1 MQVYLSL
8 ILLLRFVESAYISS
22 IVDSANDVLETDVI
36 ETLSYTTVTVGEPYV
51 QQSKVVTRVSAS
63 PQSSLTIVSHN
74 KATTSTNSPQSSVD
88 STLRTTIQS
97 LSWLSNYESQF
108 SQTLTIGSSKD
119 PVVTGSSINSIA
131 ISETTGSS
139 NNPVVTGLSINS
151 ISISETTSSSND
163 PVATGSS
170 TNSIAISETISSGN
184 NTGSSTS
191 PIATSETI
199 SSAGA
204 FTATSGVVSNV
215 SSVSPTGKIA
225 TLLSQTGTTSTS
237 TLFSS
242 YSLITGTKLNGT
254 YLTSVSVGTNNPLVT
269 QIPSYSSQ
277 ETEIITSSL
286 TSNKTIYT
294 FTISTNTATAINET
308 ASGIDS
314 TQLSPTPFY
323 PSNSTQVSLHPTSSS
338 TMLSSKA
345 NPLYSSNSTQ
355 VLLSSLSSS
364 TVSSTYPSSST
375 QSSLSPSSSSTVSPL
390 FSLSSSTLATV
401 YFSSSSSS
409 STLATIQSSSSSS
422 PASVYS
428 SSSSTQANTYT
439 STSSS
444 SESSIITTTENTST
458 TTLVN
463 LFNAVSTDEPPTVFS
478 RAANPM
484 SLADGVSNS
493 GPIQTNKFY
502 TNLIVGSQES
512 SAFVYPYSLWKYTSS
527 DNYGFAVQHT
537 TASQYTFGNYDSS
550 NNSEYL
556 VNPLGIAQVVL
567 SASDFDSSMTMEV
580 DEMTLSSTRVILSE
594 SNDSSNYLE
603 IPLVQGMGFASGI
616 YHGSLTAKIASS
628 VGFNTFVSESSSN
641 LAQGVLKYRIKL
653 LNDVTWLCYVIGPDD
668 LTSSDFSLQVT
679 SEYVIEANTSVD
691 GLIIQLAVAPS
702 ETDYEV
708 YYDQAAGMYVTDF
721 QVRGVSDGSSA
732 TYEFSYTTQGES
744 ASGCTMIF
752 ALPHHESSFSDIMQ
766 DSYTG
771 IQLLS
776 TTKGLM
782 NGYLTTALQFS
793 ASLNKQVSW
802 LPWSSQLGST
812 PLEYS
817 AEQLQLLA
825 EVANTELQV
834 SISESISGLNT
845 YYLGKIIDKYS
856 YILLTVSEIIQ
867 DEATTNSTLE
877 NMKSAFDILLQNEQL
892 YPLVYDTKFNGI
904 VSSGDWDSTSTQYD
918 FGNTYYNDHH
928 FHYGY
933 IIHAAA
939 VIGYVDSKLG
949 GTWATDNKDWVNSLV
964 RDVANPSDSDQY
976 FPQSRMFDWFNGHS
990 WAAGLYEN
998 GNGKNEESSSED
1010 YNFAYG
1016 MKLWGATIGDLS
1028 MELRG
1033 DLMISIMK
1041 DSMNDYF
1048 YYQDDNTVEPEEI
1061 IGNKVSGILF
1071 DNIIDYTTY
1080 FGTNIEYIH
1089 GIHMLP
1095 ITPVSSNIRL
1105 ESFVSEEWQT
1115 KISPII
1121 SSLESGWAG
1130 ILRLNQ
1136 ALFDPVD
1143 SYAFFSASDFDS
1155 TTYLDNGMSRTWAL
1169 AFSGGL
1175 ANSVA

>member
-8 ILLLRFVESAYISS
+8 ILLLRLVESSYISF
-22 IVDSANDVLETDVI
+22 IADNADNVLEADVI
-36 ETLSYTTVTVGEPYV
+36 ETLSYATVTVGEPYV
-51 QQSKVVTRVSAS
+51 AQSKVITRVSAS
-63 PQSSLTIVSHN
+63 PQSSLTIPSHN
-74 KATTSTNSPQSSVD
+74 KAVTSTNTPQSGID
-88 STLRTTIQS
+88 STIGTTVQS
-97 LSWLSNYESQF
+97 LSWLSNYESKL
-108 SQTLTIGSSKD
+108 SQTFTIDSGSNL
-119 PVVTGSSINSIA
+119 I
-131 ISETTGSS
+131 
-139 NNPVVTGLSINS
+139 
-151 ISISETTSSSND
+151 
-163 PVATGSS
+163 ATGSS
-170 TNSIAISETISSGN
+170 TNPIATLET
-184 NTGSSTS
+184 TGSGRDY
-191 PIATSETI
+191 IATGSGTNSIDTSETI
-199 SSAGA
+199 GFAGD
-204 FTATSGVVSNV
+204 FTTSSGVASNV

-242 YSLITGTKLNGT
+242 YSLVTGTKLNGT
-254 YLTSVSVGTNNPLVT
+254 YLTSISVGTNNPLVT

-294 FTISTNTATAINET
+294 VTISTNTATAANGT
-308 ASGIDS
+308 TSGIDS
-314 TQLSPTPFY
+314 TQLSPTPLY
-323 PSNSTQVSLHPTSSS
+323 PSNSTQISLHPTSSS
-338 TMLSSKA
+338 TNSSSKV
-345 NPLYSSNSTQ
+345 NPLRSSNSTQ
-355 VLLSSLSSS
+355 VLFSSLSSS
-364 TVSSTYPSSST
+364 TVSPLYPSNST
-375 QSSLSPSSSSTVSPL
+375 QSLHSQSSSSTESP
-390 FSLSSSTLATV
+390 FPSFSSSTLATV
-401 YFSSSSSS
+401 YLSSSSALE
-409 STLATIQSSSSSS
+409 TVQSSSPSS
-422 PASVYS
+422 PASIYS
-428 SSSSTQANTYT
+428 SSSSTQTNTH
-439 STSSS
+439 TSSS
-444 SESSIITTTENTST
+444 STSLSSIITTTKNPAT
-458 TTLVN
+458 TTIVN
-463 LFNAVSTDEPPTVFS
+463 LFNAVSTNEPPTVFE

-512 SAFVYPYSLWKYTSS
+512 AAFVYPYSLWKYTSS
-527 DNYGFAVQHT
+527 NNYGFAVQHT
-537 TASQYTFGNYDSS
+537 TVDQYTFGNYDSS
-550 NNSEYL
+550 GNSEYL
-556 VNPLGIAQVVL
+556 INPLGIAQVVL

-580 DEMTLSSTRVILSE
+580 DEMTFSSTRVLLSE

-603 IPLVQGMGFASGI
+603 IPLVQGMGFATGI
-616 YHGSLTAKIASS
+616 YHGSLTAKIGSS
-628 VGFNTFVSESSSN
+628 IGFNTFVSESSSN

-679 SEYVIEANTSVD
+679 SENEIEANTSVD

-744 ASGCTMIF
+744 ASACTMIF
-752 ALPHHESSFSDIMQ
+752 ALPHHESSLSDIMQ
-766 DSYTG
+766 NSYTG

-782 NGYLTTALQFS
+782 KGYLTTALQFS

-802 LPWSSQLGST
+802 LPWSSQLGTT

-845 YYLGKIIDKYS
+845 YYLGKVIDKYS

-867 DEATTNSTLE
+867 DEATTKSTLE
-877 NMKSAFDILLQNEQL
+877 NIKAAFDILLQNEQL
-892 YPLVYDTKFNGI
+892 YPLVYDTKFNGL
-904 VSSGDWDSTSTQYD
+904 VSSGDWASTSTQYD

-939 VIGYVDSKLG
+939 VIGYVDSKFG

-964 RDVANPSDSDQY
+964 RDVANPSDKDQY
-976 FPQSRMFDWFNGHS
+976 FAQSRMFDWFNGHS
-990 WAAGLYEN
+990 WAAGLFEN

-1010 YNFAYG
+1010 YNFAYA
-1016 MKLWGATIGDLS
+1016 MKLWGATIGDIS

-1080 FGTNIEYIH
+1080 FGTNTEYIH

-1095 ITPVSSNIRL
+1095 ITPVSSNIRS

-1121 SSLESGWAG
+1121 ASLESGWAG

-1143 SYAFFSASDFDS
+1143 SYTFFSDSDFDS
-1155 TTYLDNGMSRTWAL
+1155 ATYLDNGMSRTWAL

-1175 ANSVA
+1175 ANSIA

>member
-8 ILLLRFVESAYISS
+8 ILLLRFVESSYISS
-22 IVDSANDVLETDVI
+22 IVVSANNVLEADVI
-36 ETLSYTTVTVGEPYV
+36 ETLSYATVTVGEPYV
-51 QQSKVVTRVSAS
+51 PQSKVVTRVSAS
-63 PQSSLTIVSHN
+63 PQSSLTIISHDE
-74 KATTSTNSPQSSVD
+74 ATASTNSPQSSMD

-108 SQTLTIGSSKD
+108 SQTLTI
-119 PVVTGSSINSIA
+119 A
-131 ISETTGSS
+131 
-139 NNPVVTGLSINS
+139 
-151 ISISETTSSSND
+151 SSND
-163 PVATGSS
+163 PVITGSS

-184 NTGSSTS
+184 DPIATGSSTNSISISETIGSGNDTGSSTS
-191 PIATSETI
+191 PVATSETI
-199 SSAGA
+199 GSAGD
-204 FTATSGVVSNV
+204 FTTTSGLASNV

-242 YSLITGTKLNGT
+242 YSLVTGTKLNGT

-294 FTISTNTATAINET
+294 FTISTNTATATNGT

-314 TQLSPTPFY
+314 TQLSPTPLY
-323 PSNSTQVSLHPTSSS
+323 PSNSTQISLHPTSSS
-338 TMLSSKA
+338 TNLSSKVD
-345 NPLYSSNSTQ
+345 PLYSSNSTQ

-364 TVSSTYPSSST
+364 TVSPTYPSNST
-375 QSSLSPSSSSTVSPL
+375 QSLHSPSSSSTVSPL

-401 YFSSSSSS
+401 YLSSSS
-409 STLATIQSSSSSS
+409 STLATVQSSSSSS

-439 STSSS
+439 SSSS
-444 SESSIITTTENTST
+444 TSEGSIITTTENTST

-537 TASQYTFGNYDSS
+537 TADQYTFGNYDSS

-580 DEMTLSSTRVILSE
+580 DEMTLSSTRVKLSE

-653 LNDVTWLCYVIGPDD
+653 LNDVTWLCYVIGPED

-679 SEYVIEANTSVD
+679 SEYEIEAITSVD

-752 ALPHHESSFSDIMQ
+752 ALPHHESSFSDTMQ

-817 AEQLQLLA
+817 ADQLQLLA

-845 YYLGKIIDKYS
+845 YYLGKVIDKYS

-877 NMKSAFDILLQNEQL
+877 NMKSAFEILLQNEQL
-892 YPLVYDTKFNGI
+892 YPLVYDTKFNGL

-964 RDVANPSDSDQY
+964 RDVANPSDKDQY
-976 FPQSRMFDWFNGHS
+976 FAQSRMFDWFNGHS
-990 WAAGLYEN
+990 WAAGLFEN

-1080 FGTNIEYIH
+1080 FGTNTEYIH

-1121 SSLESGWAG
+1121 SSLKSGWAG

-1136 ALFDPVD
+1136 ALFDPVN
-1143 SYAFFSASDFDS
+1143 SYAFFSDSDFDS